1 MATVLIPVPERKMSL
16 LTLPL
21 RVAAGSILL
30 EDKRHQLSCRNIY
43 LNFYLHYFTVYGWLS
58 ITEFGSLGLRVW
70 GFRVRVSGFVGN
82 T

>member
-16 LTLPL
+16 LILPL

-30 EDKRHQLSCRNIY
+30 EDKRHQLSCRDNY
-43 LNFYLHYFTVYGWLS
+43 FNFYLHYLTVYGWLS
-58 ITEFGSLGLRVW
+58 HTEVGSLGLRVW
-70 GFRVRVSGFVGN
+70 GLRVRVSGFVDC